1 MSAALFGAALGERR
15 EEPGRGLAG
24 LLAIGVHVV
33 VISLL
38 VTGFRVPR
46 PDSAPVIAELWSALP
61 PLPQAEPP
69 QPPPLVERPPPK
81 PAPRIETPKPEPARA
96 AEKADIELREKL
108 AREKAA
114 REQQEREKKAAEDKL
129 RLLEQRRRE
138 EEQLRQALARAEA
151 AKEAEAARVRREQEE
166 LQRKL
171 AEAAAAAQ
179 RRLVAEF
186 TDRIRA
192 RVRQFIV
199 LPPDVP
205 PAARAEFIVTLIP
218 GGQVLSVKLVRPSGH
233 ALYDEAVERAIR
245 RADPLPVP
253 ADAREFHAF
262 RELRL
267 QFTPQE

>member
-1 MSAALFGAALGERR
+1 MSAVFDAVPGERR
-15 EEPGRGLAG
+15 EEPGRPLAG
-24 LLAIGVHVV
+24 ALAIGVHVV
-33 VISLL
+33 VIALL

-46 PDSAPVIAELWSALP
+46 PDSAPVIAELWTALP
-61 PLPQAEPP
+61 PLPQAAKP
-69 QPPPLVERPPPK
+69 QPSPAVEPPPK
-81 PAPRIETPKPEPARA
+81 PVPRIETPKPAPVKA

-108 AREKAA
+108 ALEKAA
-114 REQQEREKKAAEDKL
+114 RERQERDRKAAEEKL
-129 RLLEQRRRE
+129 RLAEQRRRE

-151 AKEAEAARVRREQEE
+151 AKEAEAAHVRREQED

-171 AEAAAAAQ
+171 AEVAAAAQ
-179 RRLVAEF
+179 RRQVAEF

-205 PAARAEFIVTLIP
+205 LAARAEFVVTLIP